1 MSALLLIVQKRFNHN
16 NMNLGKWTE
25 EVGRTCRVSCEHRR
39 DWGSREQRHRIGA
52 RAVQLAVLATLTTRP
67 GGADNENVALGRGG
81 LGLVA
86 ARDVHLLASL
96 LVQRRKD

>member
-1 MSALLLIVQKRFNHN
+1 MSAPLLTVQKRLNH

-25 EVGRTCRVSCEHRR
+25 EVGRTLRISSEHRR
-39 DWGSREQRHRIGA
+39 DWGSREQCHRIGA
-52 RAVQLAVLATLTTRP
+52 RAVQLAVLAALTTRP
-67 GGADNENVALGRGG
+67 GGTDNENVTLGGGG

-86 ARDVHLLASL
+86 ARDVHWLASL